1 LPIPYFAEH
10 QNDVFI
16 PALVAV
22 LVATV
27 LLVLPAI
34 AGTLLARIRGRAV
47 IRALTIALGAVALV
61 IAVQQTV
68 VGFRELDEQH
78 DSVQRAI
85 GSRYGLQLSGEQVSS
100 LLEGGT
106 VKVAAAGPVSAVRLT
121 RRDDGDYTLTDGKG
135 HELPVTG

>member
-34 AGTLLARIRGRAV
+34 AGTLLARIRGRGV
-47 IRALTIALGAVALV
+47 IRALTIAL
-61 IAVQQTV
+61 
-68 VGFRELDEQH
+68 RELDEQH